1 MKPSEALA
9 LHREAVRAI
18 VLKHNATNPRV
29 FGSVL
34 RREDTESSDLDIL
47 IEPTPKTSLMDV
59 ARIQVE
65 LERLLGVKID
75 VLTPMALPV
84 KFRQKVI
91 SEAQVI

>member
-9 LHREAVRAI
+9 LHREAIRAI

-34 RREDTESSDLDIL
+34 QREDTESSDLDIL
-47 IEPTPKTSLMDV
+47 IEPNEKTSLMDV

-65 LERLLGVKID
+65 FEHLLGVKID

-84 KFRQKVI
+84 KFRQKVVL
-91 SEAQVI
+91 EAESI